1 MARYEGEGSCG
12 RCASPRSRSSG
23 DPSFAMGTP
32 PESAIAWPQ
41 VCVCSVRSI
50 SPAPR
55 RCPMPRAATEVTSP
69 SIPASAATVGCL
81 HQAPGRQVARRCA
94 LPEQQ
99 ATVCACRCA
108 AMHGGADRPVAAGG
122 RCERPGGLS
131 RATARTSPPPRRT
144 EVTSPSIPASALRRP
159 CGHGRVAAPGAR
171 SAGGAALWPAG
182 AASCGVRMP
191 LRGDAWRRGSPRV
204 YRWPCERPGG
214 LSRAPAR
221 TALRRGIAE
230 VRFEAARRGQLD
242 LRTQREAN
250 PQRHQRFMACSCA
263 ATVVHETPLLCVTRT
278 AGRAAS

>member
-1 MARYEGEGSCG
+1 MLRDGYPARVCDRMATALRLQRAVYLTC
-12 RCASPRSRSSG
+12 
-23 DPSFAMGTP
+23 
-32 PESAIAWPQ
+32 
-41 VCVCSVRSI
+41 
-50 SPAPR
+50 
-55 RCPMPRAATEVTSP
+55 AATMP
-69 SIPASAATVGCL
+69 HAS
-81 HQAPGRQVARRCA
+81 
-94 LPEQQ
+94 
-99 ATVCACRCA
+99 
-108 AMHGGADRPVAAGG
+108 
-122 RCERPGGLS
+122 
-131 RATARTSPPPRRT
+131 RRT

-221 TALRRGIAE
+221 TALWRGFAV
-230 VRFEAARRGQLD
+230 VRFAAARRGPLD
-242 LRTQREAN
+242 LRTRRVAN
-250 PQRHQRFMACSCA
+250 PQGHQRFMDCSCA